1 MAQGQIID
9 EWPRNARE
17 TIRVSLSEFN
27 GTPTV
32 DIRVWFNDGV
42 SGMKPGRSGLT
53 LSTKHLPKL
62 AAALANALGEA
73 QTQGAAGA
81 NEAR

>member
-1 MAQGQIID
+1 MAQCQIID

-32 DIRVWFNDGV
+32 DIRVWFNDGA
-42 SGMKPGRSGLT
+42 SGMKPGKSGIT

-62 AAALANALGEA
+62 AAALASALGEA
-73 QTQGAAGA
+73 QAQDSVNADGAQ
-81 NEAR
+81 